1 MTNHPN
7 RRHSKADAQS
17 KRIGRPPLPLDQRA
31 TPTHPRSVRLTDAEW
46 SELQRRGTPALRE
59 WLRS

>member
-1 MTNHPN
+1 MTAPANHPL
-7 RRHSKADAQS
+7 AP

-31 TPTHPRSVRLTDAEW
+31 EPTRPRSVRLTDAEW